1 MVAQF
6 IEALREQRGRYP
18 VANLA
23 GDYLFHAHAQPFRLG
38 DWLGLV
44 GLSEL
49 EDIQCKLEQFLAGGG
64 PDHAAED
71 LVACVRLVS
80 LAEQGADGALP
91 QFTEQQTM
99 ARLHAWHEANMLE
112 KLRRREMV
120 AFSEGLSI
128 DPAVRR
134 TPLFH
139 ADVAPALVE
148 RFAAACIPL

>member
-1 MVAQF
+1 MVAKF

-71 LVACVRLVS
+71 LVTCVRLVS
-80 LAEQGADGALP
+80 LAELGSDGALP
-91 QFTEQQTM
+91 QFTEHQTLE
-99 ARLHAWHEANMLE
+99 RLQVWHEANMLE
-112 KLRRREMV
+112 KLRRRGMV
-120 AFSEGLSI
+120 AFSEGMSI

-134 TPLFH
+134 MPRFH
-139 ADVAPALVE
+139 SGVEPALVE
-148 RFAAACIPL
+148 RFATA